1 MCKEIEE
8 RVPKIKQNLKELD
21 EKEEIQKGKE
31 KKDYEYIK

>member
-1 MCKEIEE
+1 MCKEIES

-21 EKEEIQKGKE
+21 EKEEIQTGKE